1 MRAEYACGAPGGPPY
16 HRGVEST
23 PSRLRRAAAL
33 LLLGLALAGCASFPQ
48 RWQAEATATAVTIRA
63 GRTVVEAGSASA
75 AAQAGRL
82 AASCPQQSSACAS
95 ASTFDRPFGDRVQA
109 RAGGPEGPVAASGEP
124 RLPAAAERILTL
136 EVTPATA
143 QAAAVTASARTGDV
157 RLDLTPARGLVEG
170 LPLRGTL
177 DALSR
182 RLAEAPG
189 PVGRLDDLTALLDS
203 VGGAAAA
210 SVTVGAGEAR
220 ALDVDGAPRAVAA
233 GGLVRVTVAEGLP
246 GGPDGLVEL
255 TVHPGRADAGAPD
268 GTAGASGEPPRIVLR
283 WLDLVSGEYVERTVD
298 AGDGAC
304 AGPEPLRLCVAQDP
318 GASTSDGTRARAAV
332 GATSITLFDDPLPQ
346 LSIEVGPVE
355 AAVDLAPDPAGQAPT
370 ALALLAV
377 AAVAAVTVLAA
388 RETPPGDRAGADP
401 PEPH

>member
-1 MRAEYACGAPGGPPY
+1 
-16 HRGVEST
+16 VER
-23 PSRLRRAAAL
+23 SRRRLRAAAL
-33 LLLGLALAGCASFPQ
+33 PLLALGLLAGCAPLTD
-48 RWQAEATATAVTIRA
+48 RWHAEATATAVTIRA
-63 GRTVVEAGSASA
+63 GRTVVEAGSAGA
-75 AAQAGRL
+75 VAQAGRL
-82 AASCPQQSSACAS
+82 AATCPQRAPACAS
-95 ASTFDRPFGDRVQA
+95 AATFDRPHGARVQA
-109 RAGGPEGPVAASGEP
+109 RSGGPEGPLSAAGEI
-124 RLPAAAERILTL
+124 RLPAAAERLLTVT
-136 EVTPATA
+136 VTPATA
-143 QAAAVTASARTGDV
+143 EASGTSALARTGDV
-157 RLDLTPARGLVEG
+157 QLDLTPARGLVDG

-388 RETPPGDRAGADP
+388 RETPPGDRASADP